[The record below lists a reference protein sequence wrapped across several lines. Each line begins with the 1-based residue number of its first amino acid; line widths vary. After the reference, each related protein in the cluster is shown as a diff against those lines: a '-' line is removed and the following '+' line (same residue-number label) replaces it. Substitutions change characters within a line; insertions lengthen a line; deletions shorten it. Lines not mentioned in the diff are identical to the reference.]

1 MTRKK
6 LLTVIVC
13 IVAVAA
19 LLAAIIYA
27 VQYAIAYVRHPA
39 FSHDDYVYGSKIV
52 IDNETPFEHDAELDI
67 GDNAYY
73 LNPFTASRSLEQ
85 ILRLCGNKIIRQN
98 DDMRYTVYSYTDNTL
113 YYVFFSLGE
122 EGTWQLDFSWKI
134 DAAHSIDGEIY
145 AEYVYEHDTPQA
157 ILGEL
162 LPENTIS
169 SVDAAQ
175 RAFWASTILHS
186 IRYNLNLPDIRN
198 LVADDTYA
206 QAYRMTSSGLFPGL
220 HYFDFYV
227 HFDGTGTLIYRRYN
241 SEEYSNIKEIFEDV
255 TYSLTIDETAALV
268 NVWNEQDFFR
278 LPPTHPREATSML
291 DGTTIYL
298 EGISGYYTEHDNK
311 TKEYAFLYNM
321 THLHDPS
328 VIYPELSTI
337 KDAMVA
343 MVESKGT
350 EVRFNR
356 TSEEEKLRSNQAAD

>member
-6 LLTVIVC
+6 LLTIIVC
-13 IVAVAA
+13 IVVAAA

-39 FSHDDYVYGSKIV
+39 FSYDDYVYGSKIV
-52 IDNETPFEHDAELDI
+52 IDNETPFEYDGKLDI

-73 LNPFTASRSLEQ
+73 LNPFVASRSLEQ
-85 ILRLCGNKIIRQN
+85 TLRLCGNKIIRQN
-98 DDMRYTVYSYTDNTL
+98 DDMRYTVYSCTDNTL
-113 YYVFFSLGE
+113 YYVFFSLSE
-122 EGTWQLDFSWKI
+122 EGAWQLDFSWKS

-157 ILGEL
+157 ILGDL
-162 LPENTIS
+162 LPQKNIS
-169 SVDAAQ
+169 SADAAQ
-175 RAFWASTILHS
+175 RALIASTILHS

-198 LVADDTYA
+198 LVADDIYA
-206 QAYRMTSSGLFPGL
+206 QAYRMTSCGLFSGL

-227 HFDGTGTLIYRRYN
+227 HHDGTGTLIYSRYN

-255 TYSLTIDETAALV
+255 TYTLTTEETAELV
-268 NVWNEQDFFR
+268 NVWTEHDYLR
-278 LPPTHPREATSML
+278 LPPTHPREASNMT

-298 EGISGYYTEHDNK
+298 EGVSGYTCYDGSTKDYT
-311 TKEYAFLYNM
+311 FLYNM
-321 THLHDPS
+321 THLHDQS
-328 VIYPELSTI
+328 VIYPELSAI
-337 KDAMVA
+337 KNAMVA

-356 TSEEEKLRSNQAAD
+356 TWDEEKLRSNQNGE